1 MLMDAHREA
10 SRISHPD
17 MPVELLTDRTDVI
30 AAVRRL
36 TAEARREVRVFDRP
50 PYVDRPSDDILPS
63 VRAGEQARVRASR
76 WSGSERTT
84 QRRIQRVMAQ
94 LGAPT
99 RFQAG
104 LLATRRGRL

>member
-63 VRAGEQARVRASR
+63 VRAGVRVGEQARVRASR
-76 WSGSERTT
+76 WSGSEPFRC
-84 QRRIQRVMAQ
+84 
-94 LGAPT
+94 P
-99 RFQAG
+99 
-104 LLATRRGRL
+104 

>member
-10 SRISHPD
+10 SRFSHPD

-50 PYVDRPSDDILPS
+50 PYADRPRDDILPS
-63 VRAGEQARVRASR
+63 VLPSIRAGVRVGEQARIRASR
-76 WSGSERTT
+76 WSGSEPFRC
-84 QRRIQRVMAQ
+84 
-94 LGAPT
+94 P
-99 RFQAG
+99 
-104 LLATRRGRL
+104 